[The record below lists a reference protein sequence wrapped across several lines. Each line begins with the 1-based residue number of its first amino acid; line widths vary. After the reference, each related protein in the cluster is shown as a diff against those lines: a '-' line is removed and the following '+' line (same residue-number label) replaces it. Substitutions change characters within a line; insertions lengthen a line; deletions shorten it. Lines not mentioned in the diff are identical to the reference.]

1 MYHVDGVLI
10 HTALCFVRHLLS
22 PTLLRRMSDAD
33 SSAPMLSPDRED
45 GAIEDFTRIED
56 LADHVDETVTLKGW
70 LHNQRGSGGI
80 KFLILR
86 DGSGFVQCVVPQDA
100 VDADSW
106 AVADDVRQEAALE
119 VTGSVSADE
128 RAPGGYELQVD
139 AIERIG
145 ASGDYPITPKEH
157 GIDFLMEHRHLW
169 LRSES
174 QWAVMR
180 IRNRIETAIHEFFQE
195 RGFLQTDAPI
205 LTGNAVEGTS
215 TLFDLD
221 YFDDESAYLTQSGQL
236 HGEAMAMAYG
246 KVYTFGPTFRA
257 EKSATRRHLTEFW
270 MIEPEMAFYD
280 LEMNAQL
287 AEDFV
292 THIVQA
298 VLADCERELEA
309 LERDTSVLEQVETP
323 FPRISY
329 DEAVELLRSDETA
342 DMIDERIEALNEE
355 KAELLEEKEE
365 NQARRGQAKKHVK
378 RKIDAREI
386 EINKRVDEIEE
397 ALRNLPDWKE
407 SAQTF
412 EWGEDFGGDDE
423 TVLTWHFD
431 RPVIVHRFPAEI
443 KAFYMKRD
451 PDDDRLAMGI
461 DVLAPEGYGEIIGG
475 GERATDLDF
484 LKEQIEAH
492 DLPEDV
498 FDWYLDL
505 RTFGSVPHSGFG
517 LGLERTVSWITGRD
531 HVRETIPFPRTIAR
545 LHP

>member
-1 MYHVDGVLI
+1 
-10 HTALCFVRHLLS
+10 
-22 PTLLRRMSDAD
+22 
-33 SSAPMLSPDRED
+33 
-45 GAIEDFTRIED
+45 
-56 LADHVDETVTLKGW
+56 
-70 LHNQRGSGGI
+70 
-80 KFLILR
+80 
-86 DGSGFVQCVVPQDA
+86 
-100 VDADSW
+100 
-106 AVADDVRQEAALE
+106 VA
-119 VTGSVSADE
+119 
-128 RAPGGYELQVD
+128 
-139 AIERIG
+139 
-145 ASGDYPITPKEH
+145 
-157 GIDFLMEHRHLW
+157 
-169 LRSES
+169 
-174 QWAVMR
+174 
-180 IRNRIETAIHEFFQE
+180 
-195 RGFLQTDAPI
+195 
-205 LTGNAVEGTS
+205 
-215 TLFDLD
+215 
-221 YFDDESAYLTQSGQL
+221 
-236 HGEAMAMAYG
+236 
-246 KVYTFGPTFRA
+246 
-257 EKSATRRHLTEFW
+257 
-270 MIEPEMAFYD
+270 
-280 LEMNAQL
+280 
-287 AEDFV
+287 
-292 THIVQA
+292 HIVQA
-298 VLADCERELEA
+298 VLEDCEQELEA
-309 LERDTSVLEQVETP
+309 LDRDTSTLEQVETP

-342 DMIDERIEALNEE
+342 EMIDARIEVLKEE

-365 NQARRGQAKKHVK
+365 NQKRRGQAKKHVK

-412 EWGEDFGGDDE
+412 EWGSDFGGDDE

-451 PDDDRLAMGI
+451 PEDDRLAMGI

-492 DLPEDV
+492 GLPEEV

-505 RTFGSVPHSGFG
+505 RKFGSVPHSGFG

>member
-1 MYHVDGVLI
+1 M
-10 HTALCFVRHLLS
+10 VRAPGRTPIRLYCHLPPAS
-22 PTLLRRMSDAD
+22 PRRMSDTDAT
-33 SSAPMLSPDRED
+33 APSLSPERE
-45 GAIEDFTRIED
+45 GGTIEDFTRIED

-100 VDADSW
+100 VDEDSW
-106 AVADDVRQEAALE
+106 DVADDVRQEAALE
-119 VTGSVSADE
+119 ITGTVSADD
-128 RAPGGYELQVD
+128 RAPGGYELQVGH
-139 AIERIG
+139 IERIG
-145 ASGDYPITPKEH
+145 ESGDYPITPKEH

-180 IRNRIETAIHEFFQE
+180 IRNRVVTAIHEFFQD

-246 KVYTFGPTFRA
+246 KIYTFGPTFRA

-280 LEMNAQL
+280 LKMNAQL

-292 THIVQA
+292 AHIVQA
-298 VLADCERELEA
+298 VLEDCERELET
-309 LERDTSVLEQVETP
+309 LERDTSALEQVETP

-342 DMIDERIEALNEE
+342 EMIDARIEALKEE

-365 NQARRGQAKKHVK
+365 NQKRRGQAKKHVK

-397 ALRNLPDWKE
+397 SLRNLPAWKK

-492 DLPEDV
+492 DLPEEV

-505 RTFGSVPHSGFG
+505 RKFGSVPHSGFG
-517 LGLERTVSWITGRD
+517 LGLERTISWITGRD